1 MPKPKFRR
9 RKNERPQQII
19 RAALAAFA
27 EKGFDATRVTDVARR
42 AGVSKGL
49 LYLYFRTKEELFKA
63 VIKSVVLPR
72 LEALSVNVART
83 DLTATEFLRGPYLEF
98 AREVPRS
105 PARVLVRLMIA
116 EGPKH
121 PDLTA
126 WYWENVVARGLAILR
141 RIIERGVAAGEFRR
155 STIEDYPQ
163 MLVAPVLFS
172 VVWTSVFSPHHILD
186 TDHYIESHLELLLEA
201 ISIKPQPEKAGK
213 S

>member
-1 MPKPKFRR
+1 MPRPKFRR
-9 RKNERPQQII
+9 RKEERPQQII

-72 LEALSVNVART
+72 LEALSANVART

-126 WYWENVVARGLAILR
+126 WYWENVVAKGLAILR
-141 RIIERGVAAGEFRR
+141 RIVRRGVEAGEFRR

-163 MLVAPVLFS
+163 MLVAPVVFS
-172 VVWTSVFSPHHILD
+172 VVWTSVFSPHHTLD
-186 TDHYIESHLELLLEA
+186 TDHYIESHLELLLDA
-201 ISIKPQPEKAGK
+201 ISIRPHPEKTGE

>member
-9 RKNERPQQII
+9 RKEQRPEQIT
-19 RAALAAFA
+19 RAALSAFA
-27 EKGFDATRVTDVARR
+27 EKGYDATRVTDVARR

-63 VIKSVVLPR
+63 VIKSVVMPKLD
-72 LEALSVNVART
+72 ALDSAVAQT
-83 DLTATEFLRGPYLEF
+83 DLSTEAFLRGPFVRF
-98 AREVPRS
+98 AQELPRS

-126 WYWENVVARGLAILR
+126 WYWENVVGKGIAILKR
-141 RIIERGVAAGEFRR
+141 LIQRGVAAGELRPSALQEF
-155 STIEDYPQ
+155 PQ
-163 MLVAPVLFS
+163 MLIAPVLFS
-172 VVWTSVFSPHHILD
+172 VVWTLVFSPHHELD
-186 TDHYIESHLELLLEA
+186 TDRFIERHVDLLLDA
-201 ISIKPQPEKAGK
+201 VKPTKGGG

>member
-9 RKNERPQQII
+9 RKEERPQQII

-27 EKGFDATRVTDVARR
+27 ENGFDATRVTDVARR

-63 VIKSVVLPR
+63 VVKSVVLPR
-72 LEALSVNVART
+72 LEALRVNVART

-126 WYWENVVARGLAILR
+126 WYWENVVAHGLAILR
-141 RIIERGVAAGEFRR
+141 LVIKRGVKAREFRS

-172 VVWTSVFSPHHILD
+172 VVWTSVFSTHHTLD

-201 ISIKPQPEKAGK
+201 ISIKPHPEKAGET
-213 S
+213 